1 MSETA
6 HEITIDLG
14 GLPFIDA
21 AGLGDVIGLRMT
33 LLAAHRRLILSQ
45 PSPRI
50 RRISPWADGRADLT
64 ATGTARVT
72 AMKLSGFL
80 RSAAGLEQLNDTDA
94 VEGHPDVLISRDFEF

>member
-1 MSETA
+1 MAE
-6 HEITIDLG
+6 
-14 GLPFIDA
+14 
-21 AGLGDVIGLRMT
+21 
-33 LLAAHRRLILSQ
+33 LI
-45 PSPRI
+45 
-50 RRISPWADGRADLT
+50 LT